1 MILAKPN
8 PSRPPL
14 VVPASNPGE
23 ESFLKGKPQNTSTT
37 TAPAN
42 LFNTLGEFEL
52 YADCKPFSQLL
63 AGAFGSPMFSPFE
76 TRRESSSSIN
86 QLGGAQN
93 DGSQSSNYTAKYR
106 AMMPSRLPIPS
117 STPYFTVP
125 PGLSPTTFLES
136 PVLFSG
142 GLVNPNFAISFDQTE
157 LLSLFF
163 WLCLD
168 WHFGL

>member
-1 MILAKPN
+1 MVLAKPN
-8 PSRPPL
+8 PSRPSL

-23 ESFLKGKPQNTSTT
+23 ESFLKGKPQNTTTTTTNTNT
-37 TAPAN
+37 TAPVN
-42 LFNTLGEFEL
+42 LFNNLGEFEL
-52 YADCKPFSQLL
+52 YTDCKPFSQLL
-63 AGAFGSPMFSPFE
+63 AGAFGSPMFSPLE
-76 TRRESSSSIN
+76 TRRESSSTSIH

-142 GLVNPNFAISFDQTE
+142 GLVNPNSAIIVRPN
-157 LLSLFF
+157 
-163 WLCLD
+163 
-168 WHFGL
+168 